1 MARSDRTEEQGGLV
15 DTESGVRVMFDFNPD
30 SIQDDKSTEFAEVN
44 IPGMS
49 HPRLQF
55 TNGASRM
62 LSFTIFLHH
71 GATDDV
77 PRAIKILQSWLY
89 PEYENERLK
98 KPPSRLLFVFGD
110 TWPDEQWVLSSCEIN
125 RKRFDKNLNCI
136 LAEVKIGLIE
146 YIEKSRS
153 AEELRE
159 DYQNS
164 SEDYSL
170 SDDYNGI
177 GYFED

>member
-15 DTESGVRVMFDFNPD
+15 DTESGIRVMFDFNPD
-30 SIQDDKSTEFAEVN
+30 SIQDDKSTEFAEVS

-49 HPRLQF
+49 HPRIQF
-55 TNGASRM
+55 TNGGART
-62 LSFTIFLHH
+62 LSFTLFLHH

-77 PRAIKILQSWLY
+77 PNAIRTLQSWLY
-89 PEYENERLK
+89 PEYEGERLK
-98 KPPSRLLFVFGD
+98 KAPSKLLLVFGD

-136 LAEVKIGLIE
+136 FAEASIELTE

-153 AEELRE
+153 AEELRSS
-159 DYQNS
+159 QNS
-164 SEDYSL
+164 S
-170 SDDYNGI
+170 SDFDEGYYGV
-177 GYFED
+177 GYFDE